1 MKDYLRLNNELMRR
15 ENGFYQLE
23 KDKEAVTA
31 FEQEV
36 EERMMKFE
44 NQTERFYWLIS
55 NDYYI
60 DYLKDYSAEFISE
73 LAGYVYSFHFKFQS
87 FMAISKFYQ
96 SYALK
101 TNDKKYYLE
110 RYEDRIVAVALG
122 LARGNKEKAKALAT
136 VLIKQEYQPATPTFM
151 NVGKKRGGEMVS
163 CFLLEMDDSL
173 NSINYNI
180 NTAGQLSKIGGGV
193 AINLSK
199 LRGRNES
206 IKGIENASSGVIPVA
221 KIMEHQ
227 FSYVNQLGQRN
238 GAGVANLNI
247 FHWDI
252 EEFLDTKKV
261 NADEKSRLQTLSI
274 GVIIP
279 NKFMELA
286 ERGEKAYVFAPHTV
300 YQELGEYLDDL
311 DMSVWYDKLVSTPS
325 IKKREIDARKL
336 LTQIARTQ
344 FESGYP
350 YVMYKDNANKVHAL
364 KNIGDIKQSN
374 LCVTGDTRL
383 HTTQGMK
390 TAKELYE
397 LGNNLQVVVD
407 KRTKE
412 MNANDKGTEVV
423 SALPMT
429 LTAKEADIYQI
440 QTQHGYSIKAT
451 EWHKF
456 YREVNGE
463 IEKVSLNELEIGDKL
478 LIQSDDGAYGSFDD
492 TELAYLMGLMS
503 GDGCIDENTAICYLY
518 GDKKTL
524 VPKVEAIIQN
534 VIEKYYQEEKT
545 HHSAVLKPTFNM
557 QEDRAVLASRPLAK
571 VLSQFGMAKETKTSV
586 PECIF
591 GGTKEVVGA
600 YLSGLYQMDGTV
612 NASVKYKAMSYELKS
627 IDKKFVQDL
636 QILLANAGVFTTI
649 YEEKAKN
656 TLLSDGKGGTK
667 NYNVKTPYKLSIQ
680 DRISRDRFNSF
691 VTLKDRD
698 EEKIAEMNAT
708 LAPTSRQAKHQYRT
722 VITSIEFVGVEDVY
736 DTHQPDYHSL
746 IFNGIVTGN
755 CQEIMQLQETS
766 IINNYGEDDVIKRD
780 ISCNLGS
787 LNLVNVIEADD
798 FEELMLTAMD
808 ALSTVSDLSELEN
821 APGVKK
827 ANRELHSVGLGLM
840 NLHGFLAKNKVAYE
854 SDLAREFVDVFFEM
868 VNFYSIKASCQLAV
882 EKGESF
888 VGFEQSEYSNG
899 KYFDKYLVRQQPNWS
914 ERVKA
919 LLGKQSAFIP
929 TQQDWSR
936 LKHWVQENGLYNAYR
951 LAIAPTQ
958 SIGYVQNATPSIAPI
973 VDVIERRT
981 YGDSTTYY
989 PMPYL
994 AMDNFFFY
1002 KSAYNMDMEKYL
1014 QLIAKAQFHVDQGI
1028 STVLYVDTN
1037 TTTRELVRL
1046 YVYAWKLGLKSLYYT
1061 RVKNLDVTECEAC
1074 SV

>member
-1 MKDYLRLNNELMRR
+1 MKDYLLLNNELMRR
-15 ENGFYQLE
+15 EDGFYQLD
-23 KDKEAVTA
+23 KDKEAVKA

-36 EERMMKFE
+36 EEKMMKFE
-44 NQTERFYWLIS
+44 NQTERIHWLIS

-60 DYLKDYSAEFISE
+60 DYLNDYSVEFISE

-110 RYEDRIVAVALG
+110 CYEDRIVAVALG
-122 LARGNKEKAKALAT
+122 LARGDKKKAKALAT
-136 VLIKQEYQPATPTFM
+136 ALIKQEYQPATPTFM

-206 IKGIENASSGVIPVA
+206 IKGIENAASGVIPVA

-274 GVIIP
+274 GVIVP

-286 ERGEKAYVFAPHTV
+286 ERGEMAYVFAPHTV

-311 DMSVWYDKLVSTPS
+311 DMNIWYDKLITIDS
-325 IKKREIDARKL
+325 IKKREVDPRKI

-374 LCVTGDTRL
+374 LC
-383 HTTQGMK
+383 
-390 TAKELYE
+390 
-397 LGNNLQVVVD
+397 
-407 KRTKE
+407 
-412 MNANDKGTEVV
+412 
-423 SALPMT
+423 
-429 LTAKEADIYQI
+429 
-440 QTQHGYSIKAT
+440 
-451 EWHKF
+451 
-456 YREVNGE
+456 
-463 IEKVSLNELEIGDKL
+463 
-478 LIQSDDGAYGSFDD
+478 
-492 TELAYLMGLMS
+492 
-503 GDGCIDENTAICYLY
+503 
-518 GDKKTL
+518 
-524 VPKVEAIIQN
+524 
-534 VIEKYYQEEKT
+534 
-545 HHSAVLKPTFNM
+545 
-557 QEDRAVLASRPLAK
+557 
-571 VLSQFGMAKETKTSV
+571 
-586 PECIF
+586 
-591 GGTKEVVGA
+591 
-600 YLSGLYQMDGTV
+600 
-612 NASVKYKAMSYELKS
+612 
-627 IDKKFVQDL
+627 
-636 QILLANAGVFTTI
+636 
-649 YEEKAKN
+649 
-656 TLLSDGKGGTK
+656 
-667 NYNVKTPYKLSIQ
+667 
-680 DRISRDRFNSF
+680 
-691 VTLKDRD
+691 
-698 EEKIAEMNAT
+698 
-708 LAPTSRQAKHQYRT
+708 
-722 VITSIEFVGVEDVY
+722 
-736 DTHQPDYHSL
+736 
-746 IFNGIVTGN
+746 
-755 CQEIMQLQETS
+755 QEIMQLQETS
-766 IINNYGEDDVIKRD
+766 IINNYGEEDVIKRD

-798 FEELMLTAMD
+798 FEELMFTAMD

-854 SDLAREFVDVFFEM
+854 SDIAREFVDVFFEM
-868 VNFYSIKASCQLAV
+868 VNFYSIKASCQLAI
-882 EKGESF
+882 EKGETF
-888 VGFEQSEYSNG
+888 KGFEQSEYANG
-899 KYFDKYLVRQQPNWS
+899 KYFDKYLVRQQPAWS
-914 ERVKA
+914 DKVKE
-919 LLGKQSAFIP
+919 LLGKQAKFIP
-929 TQQDWSR
+929 TQHDWSD
-936 LKHWVQENGLYNAYR
+936 LKHWVQKNGLYNAYR

-994 AMDNFFFY
+994 AKDNFFFY
-1002 KSAYNMDMEKYL
+1002 KSAYNMDMKKYL

-1028 STVLYVDTN
+1028 STILYVDTN
-1037 TTTRELVRL
+1037 TTTRELIQL
-1046 YVYAWKLGLKSLYYT
+1046 YIYAWKLGLKSLYYT